1 MIEIPDRYQNTA
13 SCFKEGIIIGLQ
25 KWEGCPSV

>member
-1 MIEIPDRYQNTA
+1 MIEIPDRFNSA
-13 SCFKEGIIIGLQ
+13 EVSIEEGIIIGLQ